1 MKPVL
6 SSDRSDFNPGSKPGN
21 LLIKPQLTNPLP
33 SNPKDG
39 NGTENAPQ
47 FTTLP
52 PLALY
57 VHIPWCER
65 KCPYCD
71 FNSHPRPYPHNS
83 HLPEK
88 DYIAALLADLDNHLP
103 QIWGRTLSTI
113 FIGGGTP
120 SLFSEAG
127 IESLLSQIRQRLPF
141 NDLTEV
147 TLEANPGT
155 LEQNKL
161 PGFRRAGVNRLS
173 LGIQSFNDRALQ
185 RLGRIHDAT
194 QARRAIEAAD
204 SAGFDSFNIDLM
216 FGLPEQTHDETLS
229 DLHTA
234 LAFNPPHLSLYQ
246 LTLESNTAFARQPPR
261 LPDADQ
267 VAGMQSALHDCLDQA
282 GLQQYEVSAFARGA
296 EPDNGTQVCRHNVN
310 YWQFGDYVGIG
321 AGAHSKISLPDRIT
335 RLRNI
340 KDPVRYLQAARSK
353 SPQTLRTEKRQLSS
367 TEAVFEFM
375 LNTMRLR
382 DGVPLA
388 LFAAHTGLP
397 LTQLLTRADTAQQQ
411 GLLTLT
417 GQRIQPTDLG
427 HRFLDNLTE
436 LFLP

>member
-6 SSDRSDFNPGSKPGN
+6 CSDRPVSKPNSKPGN
-21 LLIKPQLTNPLP
+21 LLIK
-33 SNPKDG
+33 S
-39 NGTENAPQ
+39 Q

-71 FNSHPRPYPHNS
+71 FNSHPYRQQG

-88 DYIAALLADLDNHLP
+88 DYIAALLTDLDTHLP
-103 QIWGRTLSTI
+103 QIWGRTLSTL

-147 TLEANPGT
+147 TVEANPGT
-155 LEQNKL
+155 LDQNREKNKL
-161 PGFRRAGVNRLS
+161 RGFRRAGVNRLS
-173 LGIQSFNDRALQ
+173 LGIQSFNDSALQ

-204 SAGFDSFNIDLM
+204 SAGFNSFNIDLM
-216 FGLPEQTHDETLS
+216 FGLPEQSHDEALS
-229 DLHTA
+229 DLQTA
-234 LAFNPPHLSLYQ
+234 LTFNPPHLSLYQ
-246 LTLESNTAFARQPPR
+246 LTLEPNTAFARHPPR

-267 VAGMQSALHDCLDQA
+267 VADMQSALHACLDQA
-282 GLQQYEVSAFARGA
+282 GLAQYEVSAFARGG

-340 KDPVRYLQAARSK
+340 KDPVRYLLAAHSK
-353 SPQTLRTEKRQLSS
+353 SPQTLRSEKRQLSS
-367 TEAVFEFM
+367 SEAVFEFM
-375 LNTMRLR
+375 LNAMRLR
-382 DGVPLA
+382 DGVPLT

-397 LTQLLTRADTAQQQ
+397 LSQLLSRADTAQEQ